1 MVLIKSLF
9 IFQITLSVLIASEDS
24 NNIVFISDSVFTAK
38 IIRDEW
44 GVPHIYGKRD
54 ADASFG
60 LAYAHSQDDFQTIQ
74 DVIYALRGD
83 LSLLHSGRDAAVNDY
98 YVSSMNFWGMIE
110 QRYEDEIPEDVK
122 ILCEGYASGIN
133 KFLDDN
139 PSKKRKGFE
148 NVIAEDI
155 IVGFSHH
162 MPFMFGLDGVLKK
175 LAKKKPPE
183 IIGHV
188 GEGQEGLF
196 DTEAILWQ

>member
-1 MVLIKSLF
+1 MAIIRTFLYS
-9 IFQITLSVLIASEDS
+9 QY
-24 NNIVFISDSVFTAK
+24 FISIIIAFDINSESIVITDSVFTAK

-83 LSLLHSGRDAAVNDY
+83 LSLLRSGRDAAVNDY

-110 QRYEDEIPEDVK
+110 ERYEDEIPQDVK

-139 PSKKRKGFE
+139 PSKKRKGFVAYHLTKNMFHTPHLVFQMKE
-148 NVIAEDI
+148 LQVYFN
-155 IVGFSHH
+155 FS
-162 MPFMFGLDGVLKK
+162 
-175 LAKKKPPE
+175 
-183 IIGHV
+183 
-188 GEGQEGLF
+188 
-196 DTEAILWQ
+196 ILGRG